1 MPNIPERR
9 SGWVFDKTIN
19 TPTIITI
26 LMIAFGGFN
35 YFAATISNQDKRI
48 TVLESSEVMRKEQIA
63 LQAAQQA
70 ARDAEQRQQMNY
82 LVQRM
87 DALKDAV
94 LKKN

>member
-35 YFAATISNQDKRI
+35 YFATTISNQDKRI

-70 ARDAEQRQQMNY
+70 ARDSEQRQQMNY